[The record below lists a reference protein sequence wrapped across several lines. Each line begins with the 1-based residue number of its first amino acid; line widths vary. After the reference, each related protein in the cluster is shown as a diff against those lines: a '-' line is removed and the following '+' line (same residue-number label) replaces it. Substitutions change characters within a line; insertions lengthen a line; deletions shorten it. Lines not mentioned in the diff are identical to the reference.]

1 MSQTKWIEIE
11 IVHRFVTYELEGVVA
26 KDAWSETSYFYN
38 LGRVF

>member
-38 LGRVF
+38 PGRVF